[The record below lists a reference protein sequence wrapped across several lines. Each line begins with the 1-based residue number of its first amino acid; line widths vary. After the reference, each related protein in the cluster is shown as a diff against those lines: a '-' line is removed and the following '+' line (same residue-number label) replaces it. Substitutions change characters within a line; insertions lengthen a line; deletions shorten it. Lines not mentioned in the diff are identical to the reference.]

1 MVPDLDAISGFS
13 TGLLKSTGPTLFP
26 DNFVSV
32 DSVSVCADVIS
43 TFSCGSLLENSG
55 FFEKPFAISFYRF
68 SLPSCFAA

>member
-55 FFEKPFAISFYRF
+55 FF
-68 SLPSCFAA
+68 